1 MTCSGPIQTDVREY
15 IRRKLETLAEENRVK
30 LLFGIESG
38 SRAWGFPLPTA
49 ITMSALS
56 TAA

>member
-1 MTCSGPIQTDVREY
+1 MTFSGLAQVDVRDY
-15 IRRKLETLAEENRVK
+15 IRRKLETLAMENRVN